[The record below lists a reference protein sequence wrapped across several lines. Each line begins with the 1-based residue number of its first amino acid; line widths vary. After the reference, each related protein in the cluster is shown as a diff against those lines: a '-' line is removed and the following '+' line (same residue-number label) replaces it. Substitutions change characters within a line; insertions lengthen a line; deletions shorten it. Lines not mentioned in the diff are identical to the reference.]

1 MSNLN
6 FLPGLI
12 LYLSAIAPHA
22 LHYKYNELML
32 GLKFFLFII
41 FLLIEKKKIIFK
53 YFVIG
58 IFVLILGLIGSFWSH
73 GYEFSIGRFMIYA
86 ICIFLF
92 SIKFKYSSNTYIFFK
107 RLYII
112 SVLILTV
119 VSLLHPEIVN
129 FFYGWNDLNQ
139 QEQFLQSKKY
149 VSIFG
154 LPATASLCYGL
165 IIFSIINSQKLF
177 NKAISAILVFFFIFI
192 LISLKST
199 SSFITIIFLLTY
211 YLLIYFKRI
220 SLLTLIFKIILIS
233 LFLLILTNSFFL
245 DLLNLDYYLNT
256 IKISFA
262 NRFAEQNEF
271 YGYRI
276 DNLLIGFGFTSTN
289 KISFGDIGYLD
300 HLFRLGLIGAG
311 LYYFLYYN
319 FLKRLLFN
327 QNYFI
332 LILYILILEL
342 GHSYSKSIVF
352 LPIILIILF
361 NPNNKATEK

>member
-22 LHYKYNELML
+22 IHYKYNELML

-58 IFVLILGLIGSFWSH
+58 IFVLILGLIGSFQSH
-73 GYEFSIGRFMIYA
+73 DYEFSISRFMTYA
-86 ICIFLF
+86 VCIFLF
-92 SIKFKYSSNTYIFFK
+92 SIKLKSLPNIFFFK

-119 VSLLHPEIVN
+119 VSLLRPEIVN

-177 NKAISAILVFFFIFI
+177 NKAISAILVLFFIFV

-220 SLLTLIFKIILIS
+220 SLLTLIFIIILIS
-233 LFLLILTNSFFL
+233 LFLLISINLFFS
-245 DLLNLDYYLNT
+245 DLLNLDYYLNFM
-256 IKISFA
+256 KISFL
-262 NRFAEQNEF
+262 NRFDEQYIF

-276 DNLLIGFGFTSTN
+276 DNLLIGFGFTSTII
-289 KISFGDIGYLD
+289 ISFGDIGYFD
-300 HLFRLGLIGAG
+300 HLIRLGLIGAG

-352 LPIILIILF
+352 LPVILIILF
-361 NPNNKATEK
+361 NLNNKATDN